1 MESSVGRIEA
11 RLKELG
17 ITLPSPAA
25 PVANY
30 VPFVRDGHLVTIS
43 GQLCLGLDGKLAP
56 EHVGR
61 LGGDVTP
68 EAAKAAA
75 RLSAINVIAQLR
87 AAIGDLDRVRRCIRL
102 GGFIASDPDFT
113 GQAPI
118 MNGASDLMV
127 EVFGDAGR
135 HARSTIGVAA
145 LPLGASVEVEA
156 LFAVE

>member
-1 MESSVGRIEA
+1 MGRIEA

-30 VPFVRDGHLVTIS
+30 VPFVSMGGLVTIS
-43 GQLCLGLDGKLAP
+43 GQLCLGRDGKIAP
-56 EHVGR
+56 EHTGT
-61 LGGDVTP
+61 LGAGVSPD
-68 EAAKAAA
+68 AAKAAA
-75 RLSAINVIAQLR
+75 RLCAINLLAQLK
-87 AAIGDLDRVRRCIRL
+87 AAAGDLDHVRRCIRL
-102 GGFIASDPDFT
+102 GGFIASSPDFT

-145 LPLGASVEVEA
+145 LPLGACVEVEG
-156 LFAVE
+156 LFALE